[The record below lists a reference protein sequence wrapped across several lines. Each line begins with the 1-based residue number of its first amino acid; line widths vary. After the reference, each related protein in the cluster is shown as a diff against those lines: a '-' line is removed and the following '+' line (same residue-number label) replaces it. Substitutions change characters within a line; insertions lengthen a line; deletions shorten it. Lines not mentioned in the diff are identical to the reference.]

1 MNITPIRHIDTLA
14 AYKDFIG
21 VFGEPRAEALALA
34 IGKVQSEPLDAPQ
47 AIADLQAAGFTRPQ
61 AEEVARQTIVAATGK
76 KPSAALFAHCGI
88 LPQSAAQA

>member
-14 AYKDFIG
+14 AFKDFTKI
-21 VFGEPRAEALALA
+21 FGAAKADALATA
-34 IGKVQSEPLDAPQ
+34 IGKVQSDPETAPQ